1 MSGDVVAGA
10 AVLLLACCRRL
21 PRGCLVGLQTPQYR
35 GRGFQ
40 RGLRCCIIC
49 PNFCSLGVVVFKT
62 LFDQNPAFLLADRC
76 SWLWSE
82 SWGWPC
88 CVLEQGPDV
97 LITTSRVILPSDCLL
112 WSGYYEKKK
121 QPLNFTNGLFDL
133 NLLFPTQKS
142 SFHSVDLERGY
153 HQVLLLHLFT
163 AMPSQLYPKL
173 PQSQTLKFISV
184 HTTARGVL
192 WVRALK

>member
-1 MSGDVVAGA
+1 M
-10 AVLLLACCRRL
+10 
-21 PRGCLVGLQTPQYR
+21 
-35 GRGFQ
+35 
-40 RGLRCCIIC
+40 
-49 PNFCSLGVVVFKT
+49 

-133 NLLFPTQKS
+133 NLLSFPPKNLHSILLIWSVVIIRFYYCICLQQCHLSCTQNCLRAKLLS
-142 SFHSVDLERGY
+142 SYLCTLLQEVFCGWGHWNSSCQLGDWSNCLCHFHN
-153 HQVLLLHLFT
+153 H
-163 AMPSQLYPKL
+163 
-173 PQSQTLKFISV
+173 
-184 HTTARGVL
+184 
-192 WVRALK
+192 